1 MSNKESGVWHGIG
14 IRVPKEAQ
22 ELSSLI
28 SKDERVLTVNLQSR
42 EEFERLYL
50 CRWESSKN
58 RREG

>member
-1 MSNKESGVWHGIG
+1 MNKKETGVWHGIG
-14 IRVPKEAQ
+14 IHVPKDQQ
-22 ELSSLI
+22 EMSSLI
-28 SKDERVLTVNLQSR
+28 SKGERILTENIQSR